1 MAIPLLMAA
10 EDTWA
15 LCGTG
20 AKSFG
25 LGFPYHGR
33 RKHTVAFQKDAA
45 VKKPPQDPIRED
57 RIHQEAIVDSYGSE
71 EKAMSWY
78 YYLEGRLSFPFQ
90 ARCSASRLV
99 SPLNKGE
106 TVEVKRMAPEDAC
119 LNDMLV
125 RIRWQGRNLAVP
137 LSQLIAIDPDED
149 TAEAIG
155 DWHYWVAQGYL
166 F

>member
-1 MAIPLLMAA
+1 M
-10 EDTWA
+10 
-15 LCGTG
+15 
-20 AKSFG
+20 
-25 LGFPYHGR
+25 
-33 RKHTVAFQKDAA
+33 DAY
-45 VKKPPQDPIRED
+45 R
-57 RIHQEAIVDSYGSE
+57 SE

-90 ARCSASRLV
+90 ARCSISRLV
-99 SPLNKGE
+99 SPLEKGA
-106 TVEVKRMAPEDAC
+106 TVEVRRMAPEDAC

-137 LSQLIAIDPDED
+137 LSQLVAIDPDEQ